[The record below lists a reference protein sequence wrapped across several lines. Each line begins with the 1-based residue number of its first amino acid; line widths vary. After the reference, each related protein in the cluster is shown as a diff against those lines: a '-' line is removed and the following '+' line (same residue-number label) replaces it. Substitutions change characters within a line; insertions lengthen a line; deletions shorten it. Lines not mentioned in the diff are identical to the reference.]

1 MWYTCEINK
10 IVWCLCLQ
18 VELRKKEQQLERQ
31 SERLS
36 ASQRVIAE
44 QEEELAEV
52 ARKLEATEQENSR
65 LRESMEKMM
74 EGNDF
79 GRYDKIF
86 DIFNILLLRII
97 HFKFSLNHFFLSR
110 LERDSLQPDKDVLLR
125 KLLEAE
131 MDSSAAAKQV
141 SALRETVSQMSRSES
156 VHVSKIHLS
165 KQFWVQF
172 FVNLKLEYLEKRDR
186 YE

>member
-1 MWYTCEINK
+1 M
-10 IVWCLCLQ
+10 CLQ

-52 ARKLEATEQENSR
+52 ARELEATEQENSR

-79 GRYDKIF
+79 GRYDEIV
-86 DIFNILLLRII
+86 NILLLRITN
-97 HFKFSLNHFFLSR
+97 FKFSLNHFFLSR

-156 VHVSKIHLS
+156 VRVSKIHLS

-172 FVNLKLEYLEKRDR
+172 FFSIWN
-186 YE
+186 